1 MQPAELPVD
10 DAEGVEMSQNPSGGQ
25 LDQPETAPIVPMEE
39 RATGFDIVL
48 RGYDRDQVDRHITWL
63 EGLLSQAEDGA
74 ASAATAAD
82 EARAE
87 AMTARQDA
95 VAARA
100 ELERGRPSFDA
111 LGERIVTMLKLA
123 EEEAD
128 DMRARARADVETITQ
143 EARSLHQ
150 RTTAEREAV
159 IGKAERE
166 AYDIVQAA
174 RAQAQQIVEAAQRK
188 SAALT
193 DDAQRRLGE
202 MSAQR
207 DAIRGELA
215 RLHEQLTALARGDAR

>member
-1 MQPAELPVD
+1 VLVDD
-10 DAEGVEMSQNPSGGQ
+10 DAEGVEMSQNPSAGQ
-25 LDQPETAPIVPMEE
+25 PDQPETAPIVPMED

-63 EGLLSQAEDGA
+63 EGLLGQAEDGA
-74 ASAATAAD
+74 AAAATAAD

-87 AMTARQDA
+87 AMTARHEA
-95 VAARA
+95 STARA

-123 EEEAD
+123 EAEAD
-128 DMRARARADVETITQ
+128 DMRARARTDVETITQ

-174 RAQAQQIVEAAQRK
+174 RAQAQQIVDAAQRK
-188 SAALT
+188 AEALT
-193 DDAQRRLGE
+193 EDAQRRLAE

-207 DAIRGELA
+207 DAIRGELG
-215 RLHEQLTALARGDAR
+215 RLHEQLTALARGER